1 MRARALGLVLGIVA
15 AGALAAG
22 PEIKVLKVGAHSIS
36 LSWDSAWHVA
46 PPDNGPP
53 PNAAQFQLADPHDML
68 VQISAQERPSA
79 DADVDAYM
87 RHVIDGAV
95 KDFQKTSVEKKLEP
109 RAFSK
114 DGTHGYTVC
123 ATDRKP
129 KPDEFKYVCQGVATD
144 GELAVIFTVLYNER
158 GKQSAEKATAAL
170 EALQIVTA
178 A

>member
-1 MRARALGLVLGIVA
+1 MRALTLGLIFGIVA
-15 AGALAAG
+15 AGALAAA

-36 LSWDSAWHVA
+36 LSWDSAWQVA

-68 VQISAQERPSA
+68 VQISAQERPP

-87 RHVIDGAV
+87 RHVIDSAV
-95 KDFQKTSVEKKLEP
+95 KEFQKSSVEKKLEP

-114 DGTHGYTVC
+114 DGTRGYTVC
-123 ATDRKP
+123 ATDRAP
-129 KPDEFKYVCQGVATD
+129 KPDEFKYVCQGIATND
-144 GELAVIFTVLYNER
+144 ELAVIFTVLYNER

-178 A
+178 T

>member
-1 MRARALGLVLGIVA
+1 MA

-36 LSWDSAWHVA
+36 LSWDSAWQVA

-68 VQISAQERPSA
+68 VQISAQERPA

-87 RHVIDGAV
+87 HHVIDSAV
-95 KDFQKTSVEKKLEP
+95 KEFQKSSVEKKLEP

-114 DGTHGYTVC
+114 DGTRGYTVC
-123 ATDRKP
+123 ATDRAP
-129 KPDEFKYVCQGVATD
+129 KPDEFKYVCQGIATND
-144 GELAVIFTVLYNER
+144 ELAVIFTVLYNER